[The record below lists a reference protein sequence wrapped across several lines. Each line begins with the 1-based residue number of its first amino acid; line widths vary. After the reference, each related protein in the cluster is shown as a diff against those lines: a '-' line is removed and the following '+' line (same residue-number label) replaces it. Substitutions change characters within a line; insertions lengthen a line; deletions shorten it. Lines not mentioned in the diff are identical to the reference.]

1 MTLMLVLIFICGYIL
16 IATEQW
22 HRIDKLIPA
31 ILMMVLSW
39 GLLFT
44 FPDRIAQ
51 WLDPASAE
59 HILSKLGFIPDF
71 VGNHPEKIKIINQS
85 LLHHLAKTAE
95 ILIFLI
101 GAMTMVALID
111 QFKGFDSVQQLIST
125 SNKWRFLVLICIIT
139 FFLSAVI
146 DNLTATLVM
155 IAIYRKCILDSK
167 DRLWYASFVVIAAN
181 AGGAQALLVSL

>member
-1 MTLMLVLIFICGYIL
+1 MTLTLVLIFICGYML

-59 HILSKLGFIPDF
+59 HILSKLGFI
-71 VGNHPEKIKIINQS
+71 Q
-85 LLHHLAKTAE
+85 
-95 ILIFLI
+95 I
-101 GAMTMVALID
+101 GRAHV
-111 QFKGFDSVQQLIST
+111 
-125 SNKWRFLVLICIIT
+125 
-139 FFLSAVI
+139 
-146 DNLTATLVM
+146 
-155 IAIYRKCILDSK
+155 
-167 DRLWYASFVVIAAN
+167 
-181 AGGAQALLVSL
+181 